1 MKLVRFGA
9 AGQERPGILDA
20 RGQVRD
26 LSALVGDIDARLVA
40 DLSPIAGIDPETLPL
55 ATGDLR
61 LGPCLAGVGKIVCI
75 GRNYAEHAKESG
87 AEVAPEPMIFM
98 KATSAINGPYDDV
111 VMPRGGDNTDWEV
124 ELAIIIGK
132 KAKYVAE
139 ADARDYIAGYCI
151 MNDVSER
158 DFQRNRQ
165 GQFTKGKSCD
175 TFAPLGPWLVTK
187 GEVPDPQ
194 NLKLWTHVNGAVRQ
208 NGTTADMIFKVDFL
222 IAYLSQFM
230 TLHPGDIIAT
240 GTPSGVAMGMK
251 PPAWLKAGDVME
263 LGVDGLG
270 TQKNRIVADV

>member
-20 RGQVRD
+20 GGQVRD
-26 LSALVGDIDARLVA
+26 LSAVVGDIDARLVA
-40 DLSPIAGIDPETLPL
+40 DLSPLAGVDPEALPL

-139 ADARDYIAGYCI
+139 ANARDHIAGYCI

-187 GEVPDPQ
+187 DEVPDPQ

-251 PPAWLKAGDVME
+251 PPAWLKAGDIME

-270 TQKNRIVADV
+270 TQKNRIVADL